1 MGKNKYSREEIDLL
15 HERVDFSFKEAGCT
29 KWKDEAESM
38 QTQNKA
44 LAGIAIQQAGSS
56 AQPKLMSEE
65 EWNFEHGLRADGSK
79 RRGPAKKPKP
89 KFYEIEPGQFG
100 TSEEPAERMDL
111 DSIEAAIEVRM
122 MEESIEEQ
130 KQKPATHVG
139 KRLRKPHQQQIRRP
153 QSQNFWI

>member
-1 MGKNKYSREEIDLL
+1 
-15 HERVDFSFKEAGCT
+15 
-29 KWKDEAESM
+29 
-38 QTQNKA
+38 
-44 LAGIAIQQAGSS
+44 
-56 AQPKLMSEE
+56 MSEE
-65 EWNFEHGLRADGSK
+65 EWNLEHGLRADGSK

-89 KFYEIEPGQFG
+89 KFSEIEPGQFG

-111 DSIEAAIEVRM
+111 DSMEAAIEVQM

-130 KQKPATHVG
+130 KQKPAPHVG